1 MVSAIAT
8 AYSGSIPGAGS
19 DEALRSD
26 DAGSAAAP
34 EKTADPA
41 AAGRDRETEL
51 PASLLRICGEKP
63 SSIGAAEWIAG
74 IIAEIDKRIAAQINR
89 ILHHEAFQKLEGT
102 WRGLHYLVS
111 QSPESRDIR
120 IRVLNISFRDAS
132 RCLKKYP
139 GTTWDQSPLFKL
151 IYENEF
157 GTAGGEPF
165 GCLIGDYYFDESPP
179 CVEML
184 KGMSKIV
191 SAAHVPFIAGLSPRI
206 MNMESWEELENPCD
220 YNRILNVP
228 EYMQWHRLRDDP
240 DSRYVALTLPRVLAR
255 VPYGCRSQSVSGMDF
270 EEDVGAGTFRN
281 FCWMNAAYVMGRNVI
296 HAYEK
301 YGWCVRICNAEG
313 GGYADLT
320 LPRVSAAVDDES
332 PVFMPLETA
341 LTDQREQELSRN
353 GFLVLSSLK
362 DDRGAVFQY
371 GQTLYRPKVFSSA
384 EATQNEALSSQLP
397 CVFAVCRFA
406 HYIKC
411 ILRDKIGG
419 FPNPD
424 EAEKWLND
432 WLSNYVS
439 GDPDAPDEVK
449 AKYPMSEA
457 RVRFLKQKENPG
469 RHEVVIFLKPH
480 YQIDGL
486 TAAVKLTAQTMEREN
501 A

>member
-1 MVSAIAT
+1 MVSTMAAEYPVSIPDAGVDGAVRSAT
-8 AYSGSIPGAGS
+8 AELPAPG
-19 DEALRSD
+19 
-26 DAGSAAAP
+26 
-34 EKTADPA
+34 KTPPPMPATQAD
-41 AAGRDRETEL
+41 ETEL
-51 PASLLRICGEKP
+51 MASLLLICGKKP
-63 SSIGAAEWIAG
+63 STAGAAEWIAG
-74 IIAEIDKRIAAQINR
+74 IIAEIDRRISAQINQ
-89 ILHHEAFQKLEGT
+89 ILHHEAFQALEGT
-102 WRGLHYLVS
+102 WRGLYYLVS
-111 QSPESRDIR
+111 RSPESHDIK
-120 IRVLNISFRDAS
+120 IRVLNLSFRDAS

-139 GTTWDQSPLFKL
+139 GTTWDQSPIFKL
-151 IYENEF
+151 IYEYEF
-157 GTAGGEPF
+157 GTAGGDPF
-165 GCLIGDYYFDESPP
+165 GCLIGDYYFDESPA

-184 KGMSKIV
+184 KGMSKIT

-206 MNMESWEELENPCD
+206 MNMESWKELENPCD

-228 EYMQWHRLRDDP
+228 EYVQWHRLRDNP

-255 VPYGCRSQSVSGMDF
+255 IPYGCRSQSVNGLDF
-270 EEDVGAGTFRN
+270 EEDIGTGNPRN

-296 HAYEK
+296 RAYEK
-301 YGWCVRICNAEG
+301 YGWCARICNAEG

-320 LPRVSAAVDDES
+320 PPGTPVAIDDES

-341 LTDQREQELSRN
+341 VTDQREQELSNN

-362 DDRGAVFQY
+362 NDRGGVFQY
-371 GQTLYRPKVFSSA
+371 GQTLYRPKVFSSV
-384 EATQNEALSSQLP
+384 EATRNEVLSSQLP

-419 FPNPD
+419 FPNMD
-424 EAEKWLND
+424 DAEKWLND

-439 GDPDAPDEVK
+439 GDPDASDEIK

-457 RVRFLKQKENPG
+457 RVRFMKRPENPG
-469 RHEVVIFLKPH
+469 RYEVVIFLRPH

-486 TAAVKLTAQTMEREN
+486 TAAVKLTTQALEREN